1 VIFFDFANFIAQALL
16 VAIFW
21 DLGKGEP
28 ANAATTTRET
38 YSQKSTSEKLS
49 LNSESHRDVDVVE
62 FDEEAEIHAR
72 IWNRFQYDRREED
85 IMRHEQNFLIKS
97 EEIVRWTSQTSH

>member
-1 VIFFDFANFIAQALL
+1 L
-16 VAIFW
+16 
-21 DLGKGEP
+21 
-28 ANAATTTRET
+28 
-38 YSQKSTSEKLS
+38 
-49 LNSESHRDVDVVE
+49 DVVE